1 MIPGGG
7 VFEQEPGLDGGRRAG
22 QEFARLL
29 REIAAERIWIFDL
42 SGDRFHCESSLFKA
56 NVFKGQA
63 PVRVNSIRL
72 FSFSTKNQVR

>member
-7 VFEQEPGLDGGRRAG
+7 VFEQEPGPDGGRRAD
-22 QEFARLL
+22 QEFARLP
-29 REIAAERIWIFDL
+29 REIAAERIWIIGL
-42 SGDRFHCESSLFKA
+42 SGDRLHSRSGLFRA